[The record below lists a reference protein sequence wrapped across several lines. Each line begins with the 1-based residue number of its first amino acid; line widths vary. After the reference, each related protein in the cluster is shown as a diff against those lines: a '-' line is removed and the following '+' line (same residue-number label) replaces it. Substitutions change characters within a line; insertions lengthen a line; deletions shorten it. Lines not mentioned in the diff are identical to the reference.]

1 MPGNKANNKY
11 LFHKFEAANNREQSR
26 STRASRASHL
36 HIMARELSEMGY
48 RHLSP
53 RNLKRK
59 HVDAL
64 VKRWLQA
71 RLAIVTI
78 KSRVSTMRWLVKSTG
93 RPNVIPRTNAELG
106 IPDRSNAGRASKAF
120 TLTAEQLERVP
131 SPYVRVSLE
140 LEQEFGLRREEATKI
155 RPHEADEGTRLV
167 LQASWCKGGRAREV
181 PIRTDRQRDLLERA
195 KALAETTPRALAHPG
210 EDLPQA
216 HQNLRTADLQGG
228 HPGSPR
234 PAARLCAGALRR
246 ADALAVSGGRRTV
259 RQGPENAAGTRPGQV
274 GAGHHHEG
282 NGARQTQYYQPV
294 FIEVKGG

>member
-11 LFHKFEAANNREQSR
+11 LFHKFEAVNNREQSR
-26 STRASRASHL
+26 STQASRASHL

-64 VKRWLQA
+64 VKRWLEA

-78 KSRVSTMRWLVKSTG
+78 KSRVSTMRWLVKATG

-106 IPDRSNAGRASKAF
+106 IPDRSNAGRESKAF

-155 RPHEADEGTRLV
+155 RPHEADEGNRLV

-195 KALAETTPRALAHPG
+195 KALAETTPERSLIPEKTYRKHIKIYERQTYKAGIRAPHGLRHAYA
-210 EDLPQA
+210 QA
-216 HQNLRTADLQGG
+216 RYEELTHW
-228 HPGSPR
+228 PC
-234 PAARLCAGALRR
+234 PAAGGPSGKDLKTPQERDLDKWAR
-246 ADALAVSGGRRTV
+246 AVITREMGHGRPNITSLYLSR
-259 RQGPENAAGTRPGQV
+259 
-274 GAGHHHEG
+274 
-282 NGARQTQYYQPV
+282 
-294 FIEVKGG
+294 